1 MKLWTVSRET
11 FWSIKNVR
19 RQERFTVAKKT
30 KIILGVI
37 VVILALIVFIPAI
50 GLGADLLIAQ
60 IRFSKPANYYAEAW
74 EIAFPETAKE
84 MYSKKS
90 DGRDWDSYSVYK
102 AEPDDDT
109 AFTDYVNGV
118 LPSDD
123 QENIT
128 EILDSVQVP
137 DSQRPDWE
145 CTYEWKHFGE
155 NVSLVLPGE
164 YMDNL
169 YVLYNRQDNTVY
181 TIISHR

>member
-1 MKLWTVSRET
+1 M
-11 FWSIKNVR
+11 
-19 RQERFTVAKKT
+19 AKKT

>member
-1 MKLWTVSRET
+1 M
-11 FWSIKNVR
+11 
-19 RQERFTVAKKT
+19 AKKT

-37 VVILALIVFIPAI
+37 AAVLALIVFIPAI
-50 GLGADLLIAQ
+50 GLGADLLITQ

-109 AFTDYVNGV
+109 AFTGYVNGV

-123 QENIT
+123 RENIT

-137 DSQRPDWE
+137 NSQRPDLE

-181 TIISHR
+181 TVISHR